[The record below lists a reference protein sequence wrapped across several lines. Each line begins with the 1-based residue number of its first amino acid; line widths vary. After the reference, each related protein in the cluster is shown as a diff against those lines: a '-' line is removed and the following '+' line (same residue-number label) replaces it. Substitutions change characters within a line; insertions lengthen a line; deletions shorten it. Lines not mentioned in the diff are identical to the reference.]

1 MGDQMFKDL
10 DLSDDLTQGFHEENP
25 EAESLS
31 VKILQRSFW
40 PFVARQKE
48 DIRLPLFV
56 SILFLFAIE
65 VFLLLKSP
73 DARRTLELCDF
84 LQEKA
89 REP

>member
-56 SILFLFAIE
+56 SIFY
-65 VFLLLKSP
+65 
-73 DARRTLELCDF
+73 C
-84 LQEKA
+84 LQSK
-89 REP
+89 RFSC